1 MKTFLEK
8 FDNYEKTENK
18 FSRYYSLLVEWNEK
32 FNLTAI
38 TDECGVW
45 LKHFADSV
53 TSESLIKQGASI
65 LDVGSGAGFP
75 GIPLKIVR
83 DDISL
88 TMLDS
93 VNKKVTFL
101 NEVVSQLE
109 LSNAQAIHSR
119 IEDFDKKKKYDVVVS
134 RAVAELRTLCEY
146 TLPFV
151 KEGGIFIAYKSEKT
165 DEEIINAKNALAILG
180 GEVSEVKEVSVGEL
194 TRKLVVIK
202 KIKPTPPKYPRGKN
216 LPRVK
221 PL

>member
-1 MKTFLEK
+1 MKKFYNEEFADKFEK
-8 FDNYEKTENK
+8 
-18 FSRYYSLLVEWNEK
+18 YYQMLVEWNNK

-38 TDECGVW
+38 TERNEVEV
-45 LKHFADSV
+45 KHFADSI
-53 TSESLIKQGASI
+53 SGQRFIDSGANV
-65 LDVGSGAGFP
+65 LDIGAGAGFP
-75 GIPLKIVR
+75 SLPIKIVR

-88 TMLDS
+88 TMIDS

-101 NEVVSQLE
+101 NEVVKTLGID
-109 LSNAQAIHSR
+109 NAGAFHSR
-119 IEDFDKKKKYDVVVS
+119 IEDLDKNKKYDVVVS
-134 RAVAELRTLCEY
+134 RAVAELKTLCEY

-165 DEEIINAKNALAILG
+165 DEEIENAKNALQVLG
-180 GEVSEVKEVSVGEL
+180 GKVSEVKEVSVGEL

-202 KIKPTPPKYPRGKN
+202 KVKPTPPKYPRGKN

>member
-8 FDNYEKTENK
+8 FDNYEKIADK

-119 IEDFDKKKKYDVVVS
+119 IEDFDKKQKYDVVVS